1 MSSSINHAL
10 IMLCAG
16 VGIPIMA
23 ALNGGLGVKL
33 QSPVLAA

>member
-1 MSSSINHAL
+1 
-10 IMLCAG
+10 
-16 VGIPIMA
+16 MA